1 MARLISTLP
10 VGKALS
16 YIDDVL
22 LYSEEPTGKDMVQ
35 LIGKFLDRV
44 IHSVGK
50 INVVKSELIRME
62 VKYLG
67 FVMGKNG
74 ILMDPKYRQVLVEF
88 PPPKSPKALAR
99 FLGMVQYYKH
109 FLKNLS
115 RDSADLHQLK
125 TQTFSEMP
133 VWAVEAF

>member
-22 LYSEEPTGKDMVQ
+22 LYSEDPSGKEMVQ
-35 LIGKFLDRV
+35 LIEKFLDRV
-44 IHSVGK
+44 IQSGGK
-50 INVVKSELIRME
+50 INIAKSELLRTE

-67 FVMGKNG
+67 FIVGKNR
-74 ILMDPKYRQVLVEF
+74 ILMDPKYRQALVEF
-88 PPPKSPKALAR
+88 PLPKSPKALAI
-99 FLGMVQYYKH
+99 FLGMVQYYIH
-109 FLKNLS
+109 FLQNLS

-125 TQTFSEMP
+125 TQTFS
-133 VWAVEAF
+133 